1 MFSVSAQHFRQAF
14 VQHGQTPHPTPR
26 PHPRLPGH
34 HGGPQRTLEE
44 HASGGHQGS
53 SCRPSLHLPQ
63 KRGETNHLFSSSAS
77 CVLSA
82 LAPNTA
88 DGLPRTDS
96 LVSLL
101 RRPTSHQIQCWCNN
115 FILYPRAKRLEAFLW
130 SCSRHTPVPTPKFPS
145 IHLLCGLPFF
155 SHQLV
160 HSIHSF
166 VGLCHLIVLSCIH
179 VLLRLLLYEY

>member
-96 LVSLL
+96 LFLFYDVQHHIKFSVGVIISFYIPGQSASKHSCGLAPGTLLYLPRNSL
-101 RRPTSHQIQCWCNN
+101 RSIS
-115 FILYPRAKRLEAFLW
+115 YA
-130 SCSRHTPVPTPKFPS
+130 VFPS
-145 IHLLCGLPFF
+145 
-155 SHQLV
+155 SHTN
-160 HSIHSF
+160 
-166 VGLCHLIVLSCIH
+166 
-179 VLLRLLLYEY
+179 